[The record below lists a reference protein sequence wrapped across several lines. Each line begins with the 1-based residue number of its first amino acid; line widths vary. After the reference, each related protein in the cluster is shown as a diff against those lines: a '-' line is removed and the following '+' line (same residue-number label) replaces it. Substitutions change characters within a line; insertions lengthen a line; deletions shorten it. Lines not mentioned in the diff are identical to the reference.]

1 MADRKAPAK
10 IVAVE
15 EDPEHVVV
23 TSTGEV
29 RRAPMVYL
37 DEESVGRIRA
47 GYVCAK
53 CFEAQDEAFPERCY
67 LCKFPMRD
75 KQPEY
80 VAKNYQGTVRVG
92 SSTSIEDEMAFMDEW
107 QEIEARKKARMPHK
121 PSIWVP
127 RDI

>member
-1 MADRKAPAK
+1 MDPRAPAK

-23 TSTGEV
+23 TSNGEV
-29 RRAPMVYL
+29 RRAPLVYL
-37 DEESVGRIRA
+37 DEESVARIRA

-53 CFEAQDEAFPERCY
+53 CFEAQTESLPEKCY

-75 KQPEY
+75 LQSEY
-80 VAKNYQGTVRVG
+80 VAKNYQGTVRIG
-92 SSTSIEDEMAFMDEW
+92 STTSMEEEYAIMDQFAE
-107 QEIEARKKARMPHK
+107 EEARKADRMPRT

>member
-1 MADRKAPAK
+1 M
-10 IVAVE
+10 I
-15 EDPEHVVV
+15 
-23 TSTGEV
+23 
-29 RRAPMVYL
+29 YL
-37 DEESVGRIRA
+37 DEESVGRIKA

-80 VAKNYQGTVRVG
+80 VAKNYQGIVRVG
-92 SSTSIEDEMAFMDEW
+92 SATSIEDEMAFMDEW
-107 QEIEARKKARMPHK
+107 AEIEARKQARMPHK

-127 RDI
+127 REI